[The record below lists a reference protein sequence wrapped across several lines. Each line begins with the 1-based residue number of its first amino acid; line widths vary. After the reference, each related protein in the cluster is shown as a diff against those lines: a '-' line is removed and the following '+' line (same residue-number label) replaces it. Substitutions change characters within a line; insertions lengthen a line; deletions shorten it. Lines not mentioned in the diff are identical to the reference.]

1 MDQTPDS
8 RFHPGICPTH
18 PSALK
23 PLVLVHGETG
33 KEGHLAL
40 KYHIDGG
47 FPNGSVVKNSPAMQE
62 T

>member
-40 KYHIDGG
+40 SITLMGA
-47 FPNGSVVKNSPAMQE
+47 SPMAQW
-62 T
+62 